1 MLTEVRLVLAHWRER
16 YNAAQPHKA
25 LNWQAP

>member
-16 YNAAQPHKA
+16 YNAQPHKA
-25 LNWQAP
+25 PNWQAS